1 MGNTMLAAH
10 STVRAI
16 EVLVPTKPGH
26 CCETKCFKEC
36 YFVLQLKSSI
46 IKALK
51 HVYKASWNLNITVL
65 NTLAHIIHLHL
76 LKNCTDTYNII
87 ILNVS

>member
-1 MGNTMLAAH
+1 MQTTTIIPNPSSFEQVPTHMGNATLAAH
-10 STVRAI
+10 STVGAI

-46 IKALK
+46 TKALK
-51 HVYKASWNLNITVL
+51 HVKSQLEFKHYCFKHPST
-65 NTLAHIIHLHL
+65 
-76 LKNCTDTYNII
+76 
-87 ILNVS
+87 